1 VTLSTEAARGDYD
14 WRSQYSAEELVP
26 LGWQLKTSRTSG
38 APYYLEFW
46 SNHVQEEDPRSPIC
60 LNMSSIISIVSAG
73 WCVSPLVFLKLS
85 SPLLRKYFSA
95 MPSPLLARPVA
106 RDLVGIS
113 TTRRGLDTFPRP

>member
-46 SNHVQEEDPRSPIC
+46 SNHVQEEGPRSPIC
-60 LNMSSIISIVSAG
+60 LDMSSSISIVSAG
-73 WCVSPLVFLKLS
+73 CLPQAVVATAQEV
-85 SPLLRKYFSA
+85 LLGHA
-95 MPSPLLARPVA
+95 VA
-106 RDLVGIS
+106 IVGTAS
-113 TTRRGLDTFPRP
+113 GERSRGHLDDTEGA